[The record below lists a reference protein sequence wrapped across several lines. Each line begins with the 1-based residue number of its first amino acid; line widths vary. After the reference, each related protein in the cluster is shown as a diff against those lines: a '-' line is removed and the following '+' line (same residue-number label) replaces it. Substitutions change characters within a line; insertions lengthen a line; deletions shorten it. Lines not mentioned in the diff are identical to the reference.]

1 MTFWGTALDSKGSHP
16 KQKSRFIVELGNGGW
31 MLSLSTIT
39 KPAVT
44 IEKKEYRMI
53 NHYYNYPGIPKW
65 EPITMTFVDN
75 QIWGHTAVTT
85 PKDAADVETQFV
97 DGLLAGH
104 PNANTKSTS
113 GQLFEM
119 LLATGYVTPSTLG
132 SRIKDL
138 ARVVSPEK
146 AANVAQS
153 FGKYFIIYQLA
164 PEGYNKASGKINHT
178 EMWTLFNPI
187 ITKISWGDL
196 DYGSD
201 DLVQYTLDVSYDW
214 AEHSEAGT
222 EDPNGERD
230 AGLGPNSRT
239 K

>member
-1 MTFWGTALDSKGSHP
+1 MAFWGTALDSKGSHP

-75 QIWGHTAVTT
+75 QIWGHTTVTT
-85 PKDAADVETQFV
+85 PIDAADVETQFV
-97 DGLLAGH
+97 DDLLAGF
-104 PNANTKSTS
+104 PTANTKSTS

-119 LLATGYVTPSTLG
+119 LLATGYVTPSA
-132 SRIKDL
+132 L
-138 ARVVSPEK
+138 ASKIEKLDNIISPSK
-146 AANVAQS
+146 AATIDNS
-153 FGKYFIIYQLA
+153 FGKNGNFKIYQLA
-164 PEGYNKASGKINHT
+164 PGGWNSTKEEINHT

-222 EDPNGERD
+222 EDPNGVKVS
-230 AGLGPNSRT
+230 GPQ
-239 K
+239 

>member
-1 MTFWGTALDSKGSHP
+1 MTFWGVDLDRNSSHP
-16 KQKSRFIVELGNGGW
+16 KQKSRFMVELGNGGW

-75 QIWGHTAVTT
+75 QIWGHTIVTT
-85 PKDAADVETQFV
+85 PGTNAQ
-97 DGLLAGH
+97 
-104 PNANTKSTS
+104 PSNANKQSTA
-113 GQLFEM
+113 GQLWEM
-119 LLATGYVTPSTLG
+119 LLATGYVTPSAVSSG
-132 SRIKDL
+132 IKGL
-138 ARVVSPEK
+138 APVVSPEK
-146 AANVAQS
+146 AASIDQS
-153 FGKYFIIYQLA
+153 FGGNGTFKIYQLA
-164 PEGYNKASGKINHT
+164 PNGFDSNKGEINHT

-214 AEHSEAGT
+214 AEYSDAGT
-222 EDPNGERD
+222 EDPSGRRD
-230 AGLGPNSRT
+230 VGPS
-239 K
+239 

>member
-1 MTFWGTALDSKGSHP
+1 MTFWGADLNKESFHP

-31 MLSLSTIT
+31 MLSLSTIS
-39 KPAVT
+39 KPVVT

-75 QIWGHTAVTT
+75 QIWGQGTVTT
-85 PKDAADVETQFV
+85 PKASPIGPPADPPQTETPSF
-97 DGLLAGH
+97 

-119 LLATGYVTPSTLG
+119 LLATGYVTPSALG

-138 ARVVSPEK
+138 AKVVSPEK

-153 FGKYFIIYQLA
+153 FGKFFIIYQLA
-164 PEGYNKASGKINHT
+164 PNGHGGGKLNFT
-178 EMWTLFNPI
+178 EKWTLFNPI

-214 AEHSEAGT
+214 AEHSEAGV
-222 EDPNGERD
+222 EEPNG
-230 AGLGPNSRT
+230 ATVLGPQ
-239 K
+239 

>member
-1 MTFWGTALDSKGSHP
+1 MTFWGIDLDSKSSHP

-31 MLSLSTIT
+31 MLSLSSIT

-75 QIWGHTAVTT
+75 QIWGTSI
-85 PKDAADVETQFV
+85 VESPGPT
-97 DGLLAGH
+97 GATM
-104 PNANTKSTS
+104 ANTKSTS

-119 LLATGYVTPSTLG
+119 LLATGYTTPSKLRTA
-132 SRIKDL
+132 DNTVEP
-138 ARVVSPEK
+138 VVSPEK
-146 AANVAQS
+146 ASTIENS
-153 FGKYFIIYQLA
+153 FGTNFIIYQLA

-178 EMWTLFNPI
+178 EKWTLFNPI

-222 EDPNGERD
+222 EDPNGVIAPGTAE
-230 AGLGPNSRT
+230 
-239 K
+239 

>member
-1 MTFWGTALDSKGSHP
+1 MAFWGNALNEKSSHP

-44 IEKKEYRMI
+44 IEKKEYRML

-75 QIWGHTAVTT
+75 QIWGNSISTV
-85 PKDAADVETQFV
+85 PGGADPASRKPLER
-97 DGLLAGH
+97 
-104 PNANTKSTS
+104 STS
-113 GQLFEM
+113 GKLFEM
-119 LLATGYVTPSTLG
+119 LMATGYVTPSGANSTLPDNRAAAKGG
-132 SRIKDL
+132 SFL
-138 ARVVSPEK
+138 APVVSPEK
-146 AANVAQS
+146 AASISA
-153 FGKYFIIYQLA
+153 FGTTFIIYQLH
-164 PEGYNKASGKINHT
+164 PEGTDGDGGINFT
-178 EMWTLFNPI
+178 EKWTLFNPI

-214 AEHSEAGT
+214 AEHEEPGGKNFNT
-222 EDPNGERD
+222 
-230 AGLGPNSRT
+230 LGPGSEQPP

>member
-1 MTFWGTALDSKGSHP
+1 MTFWGTALDSKESHP

-75 QIWGHTAVTT
+75 QIWGHSPVTT
-85 PKDAADVETQFV
+85 PIDVAEP
-97 DGLLAGH
+97 DGLYPRSPTAPPALPA
-104 PNANTKSTS
+104 ANTKSTS

-119 LLATGYVTPSTLG
+119 LLATGYVTPSA
-132 SRIKDL
+132 L
-138 ARVVSPEK
+138 ASKIEKLDNIISPSK
-146 AANVAQS
+146 AATIDNS
-153 FGKYFIIYQLA
+153 FGKNGNFKIYQLA
-164 PEGYNKASGKINHT
+164 PEGYNKDKGKINHT

-222 EDPNGERD
+222 EDPNGVKVS
-230 AGLGPNSRT
+230 GPR
-239 K
+239 

>member
-1 MTFWGTALDSKGSHP
+1 MAFWGNDLNEKSSHP

-75 QIWGHTAVTT
+75 QIWGNSISTV
-85 PKDAADVETQFV
+85 PGGENVRKPLER
-97 DGLLAGH
+97 
-104 PNANTKSTS
+104 STS
-113 GQLFEM
+113 GKLFEM
-119 LLATGYVTPSTLG
+119 LMATGYVTPSGANSTLPDK
-132 SRIKDL
+132 RPKPNAPFL
-138 ARVVSPEK
+138 APVVSPEK
-146 AANVAQS
+146 AASISA
-153 FGKYFIIYQLA
+153 FGTTFIIYQLH
-164 PEGYNKASGKINHT
+164 PEGYNEEKQEINFT
-178 EMWTLFNPI
+178 EKWTLHNPI

-214 AEHSEAGT
+214 AEHEEPGQHNFEPPRAG
-222 EDPNGERD
+222 PGSS
-230 AGLGPNSRT
+230 A
-239 K
+239 

>member
-1 MTFWGTALDSKGSHP
+1 MAFWGNDLNEKSSHP

-75 QIWGHTAVTT
+75 QIWGNNEATG
-85 PKDAADVETQFV
+85 ER
-97 DGLLAGH
+97 
-104 PNANTKSTS
+104 STS

-119 LLATGYVTPSTLG
+119 LMATGYVTPSGANSTLPDSRADAGDG
-132 SRIKDL
+132 SFL
-138 ARVVSPEK
+138 APVVSPEK
-146 AANVAQS
+146 AASISA
-153 FGKYFIIYQLA
+153 FGTTFIIYQLH
-164 PEGYNKASGKINHT
+164 PEGTDGDGGINFT
-178 EMWTLFNPI
+178 EKWTLHNPI

-214 AEHSEAGT
+214 AEHEEPGQQNFETLAG
-222 EDPNGERD
+222 PG
-230 AGLGPNSRT
+230 SRT
-239 K
+239 Q

>member
-1 MTFWGTALDSKGSHP
+1 MTFWGADLNKESSHP

-44 IEKKEYRMI
+44 IEKKEYRML

-75 QIWGHTAVTT
+75 QIWGNSISTV
-85 PKDAADVETQFV
+85 PGGENVRKPLER
-97 DGLLAGH
+97 
-104 PNANTKSTS
+104 STS
-113 GQLFEM
+113 GKLFEM
-119 LLATGYVTPSTLG
+119 LMATGYVTPSGANSTLPDK
-132 SRIKDL
+132 RPKPNAPFL
-138 ARVVSPEK
+138 APVVSPEK
-146 AANVAQS
+146 AASISA
-153 FGKYFIIYQLA
+153 FGTTFIIYQLH
-164 PEGYNKASGKINHT
+164 PEGYNEEKQEINFT
-178 EMWTLFNPI
+178 EKWTLHNPI

-214 AEHSEAGT
+214 AEHEEPGQHNFETLAG
-222 EDPNGERD
+222 PG
-230 AGLGPNSRT
+230 SRAQ
-239 K
+239 

>member
-1 MTFWGTALDSKGSHP
+1 MTFWGVDLVKGVSHP

-75 QIWGHTAVTT
+75 QIWGNSISTVPGGTDGVTRK
-85 PKDAADVETQFV
+85 PLER
-97 DGLLAGH
+97 
-104 PNANTKSTS
+104 STS
-113 GQLFEM
+113 GKLFEM
-119 LLATGYVTPSTLG
+119 LMATGYVTPSGANSALPN
-132 SRIKDL
+132 SRPADNSAFL
-138 ARVVSPEK
+138 APVVSPEK
-146 AANVAQS
+146 AASISA
-153 FGKYFIIYQLA
+153 FGKDFIIYQLH
-164 PEGYNKASGKINHT
+164 PEGTHVNGDINFT
-178 EMWTLFNPI
+178 EKWTLFNPI

-214 AEHSEAGT
+214 AQHEEPGQVNFETLSIG
-222 EDPNGERD
+222 
-230 AGLGPNSRT
+230 S
-239 K
+239 

>member
-1 MTFWGTALDSKGSHP
+1 MTFWGTALDRESIHP

-31 MLSLSTIT
+31 MLSLSSIT

-75 QIWGHTAVTT
+75 QIWGHTTVTT
-85 PKDAADVETQFV
+85 PSVAVDAAPAP
-97 DGLLAGH
+97 DGLYPYSPAL
-104 PNANTKSTS
+104 PTANTKSTS

-119 LLATGYVTPSTLG
+119 LLATGYVTPSALG

-146 AANVAQS
+146 AASIAQS
-153 FGKYFIIYQLA
+153 FGTTFTIYQLA
-164 PEGYNKASGKINHT
+164 PEGFNKASGKINHT
-178 EMWTLFNPI
+178 EMWTLHNPI

-214 AEHSEAGT
+214 AEHSDVGA
-222 EDPNGERD
+222 EDPSGVR
-230 AGLGPNSRT
+230 LPGPNS

>member
-1 MTFWGTALDSKGSHP
+1 MTFWGVDLVKGVSHP

-53 NHYYNYPGIPKW
+53 NHYHNYPGIPKW

-75 QIWGHTAVTT
+75 QIWGSATVITPGTNDQPSNVNKQSTA
-85 PKDAADVETQFV
+85 
-97 DGLLAGH
+97 
-104 PNANTKSTS
+104 
-113 GQLFEM
+113 GQLWEM
-119 LLATGYVTPSTLG
+119 LLATGYVTPSAVSSG
-132 SRIKDL
+132 IKGL
-138 ARVVSPEK
+138 APVVSPEK
-146 AANVAQS
+146 AASIDQS
-153 FGKYFIIYQLA
+153 FGGNGNFKIYQLA
-164 PEGYNKASGKINHT
+164 PEGWDNVNKKINHT

-214 AEHSEAGT
+214 AEFAEANKEETNGT
-222 EDPNGERD
+222 ILEDAIDYTPRSDPGGS
-230 AGLGPNSRT
+230 AIA
-239 K
+239 

>member
-1 MTFWGTALDSKGSHP
+1 MAFWGNALNEKSSHP

-75 QIWGHTAVTT
+75 QIWGNSISTV
-85 PKDAADVETQFV
+85 PGGGDAATRKPLER
-97 DGLLAGH
+97 
-104 PNANTKSTS
+104 STS
-113 GQLFEM
+113 GKLFEM
-119 LLATGYVTPSTLG
+119 LMATGYVTPSGANSLLPDKRPDNSG
-132 SRIKDL
+132 AFL
-138 ARVVSPEK
+138 VPVVSPEK
-146 AANVAQS
+146 AASISA
-153 FGKYFIIYQLA
+153 FGTTFIIYQLA
-164 PEGYNKASGKINHT
+164 PEGYNKEKQEINFT
-178 EMWTLFNPI
+178 EKWTLFNPI

-196 DYGSD
+196 DYASD

-214 AEHSEAGT
+214 AEHEEPGGDNFETLAGPSSST
-222 EDPNGERD
+222 
-230 AGLGPNSRT
+230 
-239 K
+239 

>member
-1 MTFWGTALDSKGSHP
+1 MAFWGNDLNEKISHP

-31 MLSLSTIT
+31 LVSLSTIT
-39 KPAVT
+39 KPAVA
-44 IEKKEYRMI
+44 IEKKEYRML
-53 NHYYNYPGIPKW
+53 NHYYNYPGIPRW

-75 QIWGHTAVTT
+75 QIWGHTATSTAEDLQANEDSWST
-85 PKDAADVETQFV
+85 PSAPSPPA
-97 DGLLAGH
+97 
-104 PNANTKSTS
+104 NAKSTS

-119 LLATGYVTPSTLG
+119 LLATGYITPSSLG
-132 SRIKDL
+132 SQIKKL
-138 ARVVSPEK
+138 TPIVSPSK
-146 AANVAQS
+146 AANIDNS
-153 FGKYFIIYQLA
+153 FGENGNFKIYQLA
-164 PEGYNKASGKINHT
+164 PEGWDKVKGKINHT

-222 EDPNGERD
+222 ENPSGEKK
-230 AGLGPNSRT
+230 LGPSD
-239 K
+239 